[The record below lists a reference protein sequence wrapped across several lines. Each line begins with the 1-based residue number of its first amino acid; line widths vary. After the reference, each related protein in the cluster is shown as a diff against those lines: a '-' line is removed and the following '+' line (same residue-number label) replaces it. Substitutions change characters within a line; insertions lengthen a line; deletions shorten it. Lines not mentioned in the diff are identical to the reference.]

1 MYCDISL
8 GVTTLLL
15 CTLEKVVID
24 RLKMEVVI
32 DRPTRVGRIITKEGK
47 NVTQC
52 YDGNIWGILKMNY
65 RLLMIYNNGTWTSVT
80 KLLIYVI
87 PSKDQNFRKSH
98 KQKDTG
104 GVQKEGEGPRVCSDS
119 GHNTQEMRTTDRNL
133 VSDPTDIQLQTYR
146 KVLRDITQMFT

>member
-47 NVTQC
+47 NVT
-52 YDGNIWGILKMNY
+52 
-65 RLLMIYNNGTWTSVT
+65 
-80 KLLIYVI
+80 
-87 PSKDQNFRKSH
+87 
-98 KQKDTG
+98 
-104 GVQKEGEGPRVCSDS
+104 
-119 GHNTQEMRTTDRNL
+119 
-133 VSDPTDIQLQTYR
+133 
-146 KVLRDITQMFT
+146 